1 MNKDKINS
9 IPMKTILFFTLAIL
23 MVLLAYAG
31 YHQNALHEKKESG
44 GGSEKKETRFFSGD
58 RAQVY
63 KTNSWFSSIYN
74 NTLPSA
80 PLFALPGAY
89 QFRSDGLALG
99 FPRPVATPNTV
110 FGSFDPLCTIGTVGA
125 VSRVTVARY
134 GDWDA
139 RFTVQSGTNA
149 WQVHMAQGSPVVA
162 LDEVEGALTLRC
174 VLGVNLTRTDEGFL
188 VSRGNERMLIQ
199 AKGTGTYT
207 QNPDTLLE
215 ATLSSSLQSY
225 RVLLIPQQSSNSLAF
240 FAKRP
245 WNTILD
251 TEANSEEGRDNV
263 VRTTYAFR
271 SAEASEPV
279 LTTLW
284 PHHRLGNGSGE
295 VLGTYETVL
304 GTFQLIETTSFTTV
318 LESSVPGASFQE
330 VTDSVAVEAIRKGVR
345 EDVILFQKATPPTGV
360 YFLGTWLGGLAS
372 VAEIAD
378 LYDMAQERNELLD
391 ILEKYLFQSL
401 SNFTY
406 EADSQMLIAKNA
418 EFGNE
423 EGNDHHFHY
432 GYYLRASAVLATLRP
447 GTLSTLE
454 SMINELALDIANTDR
469 TSTRY
474 PYVRNFSPYNGHS
487 WADGDAAFADGNNQ
501 ESTSEALNAWYGV
514 TLWGQVTKNEALQRT
529 GKALFA
535 LELASTKAYWFGEN
549 NPFPA
554 GYNHTMAAL
563 VWGGKRDYAT
573 WFSGQAMH
581 IHGIEW
587 LPITPASSYL
597 GTLPNFKERNEE
609 ILRAHPNP
617 STHEW
622 GDLYTAH
629 LSYFDPEQ
637 AVRLLPVASKNQA
650 MKSTALLYQTVY
662 ANVERL
668 KQ

>member
-1 MNKDKINS
+1 MNKISLDRV
-9 IPMKTILFFTLAIL
+9 PMKTILFFSLVVL
-23 MVLLAYAG
+23 MMLLAYAG
-31 YHQNALHEKKESG
+31 YHQNALQEKTKSGGEDEKKEMIL
-44 GGSEKKETRFFSGD
+44 FSGN
-58 RAQVY
+58 RGQAF
-63 KTNSWFSSIYN
+63 KTNSWFSSIYKGA
-74 NTLPSA
+74 LPSA

-110 FGSFDPLCTIGTVGA
+110 FGSFDPLCTVGTRGTVTG
-125 VSRVTVARY
+125 VEIARY

-139 RFTVQSGTNA
+139 HFAVKSGESS

-162 LDEVEGALTLRC
+162 IDQVSDELILRC
-174 VLGVNLTRTDEGFL
+174 LPGVTVSLMAEGIL
-188 VSRGNERMLIQ
+188 LNRGNERMLVQ

-207 QNPDTLLE
+207 QNPDSPLE
-215 ATLSSSLQSY
+215 VSLSSPVQSY
-225 RVLLIPQQSSNSLAF
+225 RVLLLPQQTTNPVAF
-240 FAKRP
+240 FATRP

-271 SAEASEPV
+271 GEENEGSI

-284 PHHRLGNGSGE
+284 PHHRSNSGGGE

-304 GTFQLIETTSFTTV
+304 GTFQLIETSSFTTV
-318 LESSVPGASFQE
+318 LESPVPAPSFE
-330 VTDSVAVEAIRKGVR
+330 VVTDPVAIEAIRQGVR
-345 EDVILFQKATPPTGV
+345 EDVIRFQKATPETGV
-360 YFLGTWLGGLAS
+360 YFFGTWLGGLAS
-372 VAEIAD
+372 VAQIAE
-378 LYDMAQERNELLD
+378 LYGMEQEKNELLD
-391 ILEKYLFQSL
+391 ILEKYLLASL
-401 SNFTY
+401 SNFIY
-406 EADSQMLIAKNA
+406 EADTQMLIAKNT

-447 GTLSTLE
+447 STLATLE
-454 SMINELALDIANTDR
+454 PTMNELAGDIATTDR
-469 TSTRY
+469 ASTRY
-474 PYVRNFSPYNGHS
+474 PYLRNFSPYNGHS

-501 ESTSEALNAWYGV
+501 ESTSEALNAWYAV
-514 TLWGQVTKNEALQRT
+514 SLWGQATKNDTLQRT
-529 GKALFA
+529 GRALFA

-554 GYNHTMAAL
+554 GYEHNMAAL

-597 GTLPNFKERNEE
+597 GTLPNFKERNNE

-622 GDLYTAH
+622 SDLYTAH

-637 AVRLLPVASKNQA
+637 AARLLPVASKNQA

-662 ANVERL
+662 QNLERGR
-668 KQ
+668 